1 MLLDGVSFTT
11 WRVTSDT
18 VPGSVPAFTAAYLSI
33 SEGSHVV
40 THTDSSVTFG
50 VYVNGRSAG
59 TQVCGYSYPAGLCLK
74 NETQVNLLSYV

>member
-1 MLLDGVSFTT
+1 MFLDGISFTT
-11 WRVTSDT
+11 WGVTSDT
-18 VPGSVPAFTAAYLSI
+18 VPGSVPAFRVAYLSI

-40 THTDSSVTFG
+40 THTDSGVTFG